1 MSHTLADF
9 HNILDRQKNYFCQ
22 LLKVHGVKDVR
33 QTEMCT
39 AEPLAPGSRS
49 FEVEIAIEKLKDI
62 VS

>member
-33 QTEMCT
+33 QTEMDV
-39 AEPLAPGSRS
+39 AEPLVTHIVLLRLM
-49 FEVEIAIEKLKDI
+49 VKLLEE
-62 VS
+62 S